1 MGYDLSGRNPKAATP
16 KPVMADWKTATEEE
30 KHIYRTAM
38 DEWETTTD
46 GAYFRA
52 SMGWWSP
59 ILILSNDANK
69 EYKLKINMD
78 DWAYNDGGGCSSAKK
93 CKLLADGIENIAPS
107 VMPFWNEI
115 ADDKVIYCCT
125 QYWEELTESRDIV
138 KADESAIQKLNE
150 MHHIYQFISE
160 PAVIDGKKYV
170 PFNRTKKS
178 HIKQFTNFLRNCG
191 GFNIY

>member
-1 MGYDLSGRNPKAATP
+1 MGYDLSGLNPKGATP
-16 KPVMADWKTATEEE
+16 RPSMENWATITEEE
-30 KHIYRTAM
+30 RQAIRNAN
-38 DEWETTTD
+38 DEWESITP

-52 SMGWWSP
+52 SMGWWTAF
-59 ILILSNDANK
+59 LILSNDANK

-78 DWAYNDGGGCSSAKK
+78 DWAYNDGGGCRSVKK
-93 CKLLADGIENIAPS
+93 CKLLADGIEKIAAK

-138 KADESAIQKLNE
+138 KADESVIQKLNE

-160 PAVIDGKKYV
+160 PAVIDGKQYV
-170 PFNRTKKS
+170 PFNRTKKGY
-178 HIKQFTNFLRNCG
+178 ILEFTHFLRNCG
-191 GFNIY
+191 GFRIY